1 MRTTSM
7 LAYVLGLAASGAGVP
22 IDLPRETFAFPYNTR
37 PATPWRT
44 RSPGRPNPAGTKLLK
59 RLRKGRIS
67 LSTIR

>member
-1 MRTTSM
+1 MRTTSL
-7 LAYVLGLAASGAGVP
+7 LAYALGIAASGLSLPSV
-22 IDLPRETFAFPYNTR
+22 PRETFALPYNTR

>member
-1 MRTTSM
+1 MRTTSL
-7 LAYVLGLAASGAGVP
+7 LAYALGLAASSQILPSA
-22 IDLPRETFAFPYNTR
+22 PRETFALPYN
-37 PATPWRT
+37 T